1 MNNNTSS
8 NPSQERSS
16 EERSYIAFISY
27 RHLPVDKQAAELVQK
42 KIENYTIPKEL
53 REKYGAKKF
62 GHVFRDE
69 DELPT
74 AASLTDSIYYALDHS
89 KFLIVICTPG
99 LPQSQW
105 CEAEIKYFLKT
116 HDRDHVLAVLADGE
130 PDESFSPYL
139 LHEFDEDGNPISDIE
154 PLAAN
159 IKGPNH
165 TINKKALNKEIV
177 RIYATFLGCPFDS
190 LWQRERR
197 ARTNRLL
204 SAAGVA
210 IAILCV
216 FLGVLI
222 NRNARIRE
230 QNIMIEAQNT
240 ELQTRMSSVL
250 VDSGLSKLEGHD
262 IKGALTDAVSSMES
276 GDPAIYDHRVGMLLS
291 DTLCAYKK
299 NELRS
304 SIIYEQSTS
313 ISSLAL
319 TPDKKHL
326 LFPDSVGVIRCL
338 DLDTHEIVWEVP
350 TANND
355 MVLYTNVPGDR
366 FIYKSTEGVF
376 CLSLKDGSQSW
387 ALPRHDSFGNR
398 FQAISEDGTIFAAI
412 DQNSAAKTLDL
423 VFINTL
429 DGSELGRIALNDEDN
444 FTPEIS
450 MIDNPFTYA
459 AAFSSDNSKFVFG
472 IPGETSEAAP
482 ESTETID
489 DSEAEPDGDENTGS
503 GETTEVSSSTNTER
517 VDRIWY
523 VDMKT
528 LTKEQIGT
536 SGTRYRM
543 FYGIEIDP
551 SDDSVFF
558 AAYTNAFL
566 VTCLCTKDGEDYQ
579 FNVSTVNHSFSSAG
593 GAMVLDDAFKV
604 NESRFLSKDGRVY
617 VFSDNQI
624 YIFDRNENYVIQN
637 YSSTGAVIN
646 AYWTDPENNAMEV
659 ILNDSYIIDYYF
671 NYNEGM
677 VLYGL
682 QGEKADQ
689 STMLK
694 ACPAG
699 NGSIAQCGSYYN
711 LSEDAPGRIYLIEFV
726 SDPNAE
732 VIHPLPDDY
741 DNSSSYGFLLSDTS
755 ELGLLIYNGYNAA
768 TFDKH
773 TGKIVKSVKFDNY
786 LTKKGILILDDEH
799 FLSGSDLYSLDGT
812 CEKYGTPVGSGFM
825 TSHPYYH
832 VRLSDGQI
840 LSWDMISRYG
850 FHRGKD
856 SSEISM
862 DTFETP
868 DYCAVWLNGLP
879 VESLCDPET
888 AVCFLDDSE
897 EYKPV
902 VTGGENGLI
911 LQYGNLVEITD
922 PETQE
927 FTVHEEKELCFI
939 DALSEKVIHIK
950 NANPSSDSFKP
961 AFAHQKHLLAA
972 AYSDGQIYL
981 YDADEASATTLP
993 EKYNVDEIANICFSD
1008 DDTYF
1013 LVQSYSGRLDIY
1025 KTDSFEKEF
1034 SGLIRRFQELQQY
1047 PSLMSDSPL
1056 TAVTIPESDNLFIT
1070 QYNACMVYSP
1080 IGRKMISEFTAES
1093 PVFDKR
1099 TGRVYFSVLNYNN
1112 SAYDSTDFYSYPV
1125 YDLEALEAWARKELE

>member
-1 MNNNTSS
+1 MNNNTTSS
-8 NPSQERSS
+8 NNTQERSTQ
-16 EERSYIAFISY
+16 ERSYIAFISY

-89 KFLIVICTPG
+89 KFLIVICTPD
-99 LPQSQW
+99 LPKSQW

-116 HDRDHVLAVLADGE
+116 HDRDHILAVLADGE

-139 LHEFDEDGNPISDIE
+139 LHDFDEDGNPISDIE

-250 VDSGLSKLEGHD
+250 VDSGLSKLESHD
-262 IKGALTDAVSSMES
+262 IKGALTDAISSMES
-276 GDPAIYDHRVGMLLS
+276 HDPAIYDHRVGKLLS
-291 DTLCAYKK
+291 DTLCAYKQ
-299 NELRS
+299 NEMRS
-304 SIIYEQSTS
+304 SIIYEQATS
-313 ISSLAL
+313 ISSLAV

-326 LFPDSVGVIRCL
+326 LFHDSVGVIRCL

-355 MVLYTNVPGDR
+355 MVLYTNVPDDR
-366 FIYKSTEGVF
+366 LIYKSNDGVF
-376 CLSLKDGSQSW
+376 CLSLKDGSQLWSF
-387 ALPRHDSFGNR
+387 PKHDSYGNH

-412 DQNSAAKTLDL
+412 DQNNAAKILDL
-423 VFINTL
+423 VFINTS
-429 DGSELGRIALNDEDN
+429 DGSELGRVALNDEED

-450 MIDNPFTYA
+450 MVDHPFTYA
-459 AAFSSDNSKFVFG
+459 AAFSSDNSRFVFG
-472 IPGETSEAAP
+472 MPGEISEQESESAATGETSEN
-482 ESTETID
+482 TD
-489 DSEAEPDGDENTGS
+489 D
-503 GETTEVSSSTNTER
+503 TNTEQG
-517 VDRIWY
+517 DRIWY
-523 VDMKT
+523 VDMNT
-528 LTKEQIGT
+528 LSKQQIGT
-536 SGTRYRM
+536 SAARYRM

-551 SDDSVFF
+551 TDDSVFF

-566 VTCLCTKDGEDYQ
+566 VTCLCTKEGEDYQ
-579 FNVSTVNHSFSSAG
+579 FNAKTVNHSFSSTG
-593 GAMVLDDAFKV
+593 GAMVLDEAFEV

-624 YIFDRNENYVIQN
+624 FIFDRSQNTVIQN
-637 YSSTGAVIN
+637 YSSTGTVIN
-646 AYWTDPENNAMEV
+646 AYWTDLEKNAMEV
-659 ILNDSYIIDYYF
+659 ILNDAYIIDYYF

-682 QGEKADQ
+682 QGERADQ

-694 ACPAG
+694 VCPAG
-699 NGSIAQCGSYYN
+699 NGSITQFGSYYN
-711 LSEDAPGRIYLIEFV
+711 LSEDAPGRIYLVEFV

-741 DNSSSYGFLLSDTS
+741 DNSSNYDFLLSDNP
-755 ELGLLIYNGYNAA
+755 ELGFLFYSSHNAA
-768 TFDKH
+768 LFDKH
-773 TGKIVKSVKFDNY
+773 TGKIVKSVKYDDY
-786 LTKKGILILDDEH
+786 LNKKYIFIVDDEH

-812 CEKYGTPVGSGFM
+812 SERYGTPVGSGFM
-825 TSHPYYH
+825 VSYPYYH
-832 VRLSDGQI
+832 VRLKDGQI
-840 LSWDMISRYG
+840 LSWDSISRYG
-850 FHRGKD
+850 FHRQAA
-856 SSEISM
+856 SSETDM
-862 DTFETP
+862 DLAEAP
-868 DYCAVWLNGLP
+868 NYCAVWLNGVP

-902 VTGGENGLI
+902 IVGGDNGLI
-911 LQYGNLVEITD
+911 MQYGNLVEITD
-922 PETQE
+922 PEAKE
-927 FTVHEEKELCFI
+927 YTVHEEKEFCFI
-939 DALSEKVIHIK
+939 DALSEKVTHIK
-950 NANPSSDSFKP
+950 NANPSSDSFKS
-961 AFAHQKHLLAA
+961 AFAHQKHLFAA
-972 AYSDGQIYL
+972 AYSDGKVYL
-981 YDADEASATTLP
+981 YDVDEASATTLS
-993 EKYNVDEIANICFSD
+993 EKYNADEIANICFSD
-1008 DDTYF
+1008 DDTYL

-1025 KTDSFEKEF
+1025 RTDSLEKEF
-1034 SGLIRRFQELQQY
+1034 SDMIRRFQELQQY
-1047 PSLMSDSPL
+1047 PTLMSDSPL
-1056 TAVTIPESDNLFIT
+1056 TAVTVPENGSLFIT

-1080 IGRKMISEFTAES
+1080 VGRKMISEFTADS
-1093 PVFDKR
+1093 PVFDKS
-1099 TGRVYFSVLNYNN
+1099 TGRVYFKVLNYNN